1 MLHRSTLC
9 VGIIPACKSVLH
21 GEWLNTPERCEAGNI
36 WNSYSHKLHAAGKA
50 KSSAQRVLLT
60 AALSKVRRA
69 ECRIARVVWS
79 SAGRLEGPWSLVSSP
94 PPPPSILSERC
105 SLAVVVAA
113 VTAASLTAAKK
124 SESCAWVTAELCWCT
139 RYVGVA
145 LTAEA
150 SHSTLISKCQ

>member
-1 MLHRSTLC
+1 MPNSQSRLIQRGQ
-9 VGIIPACKSVLH
+9 VGGALIPS
-21 GEWLNTPERCEAGNI
+21 I
-36 WNSYSHKLHAAGKA
+36 
-50 KSSAQRVLLT
+50 LT
-60 AALSKVRRA
+60 
-69 ECRIARVVWS
+69 
-79 SAGRLEGPWSLVSSP
+79 
-94 PPPPSILSERC
+94 PPPPSVLSERC